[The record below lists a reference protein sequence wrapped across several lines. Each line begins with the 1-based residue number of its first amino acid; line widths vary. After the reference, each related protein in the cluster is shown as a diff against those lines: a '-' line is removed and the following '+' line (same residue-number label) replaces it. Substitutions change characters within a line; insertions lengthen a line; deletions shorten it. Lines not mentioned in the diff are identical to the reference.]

1 MQQCFIIN
9 MLRPA
14 ISSLVHLDVQL
25 AALLCP
31 PVTDKTKWSRLQVGI
46 VSQDLNKAGPQTTG
60 SQRLAAEST
69 SECNRRQTVFKTRG
83 RTLTF
88 SRWRRRDIFSPQ
100 NRQGGW
106 TRAGRGTECWPST
119 HRVCLCV
126 IWTVWGLWTLRDQ
139 GFRDVA
145 RRVLILMEL
154 LDRSSWTEA
163 AFVKVHQPSVTKQVW
178 LHHKPKNKT
187 VCGHRLCWILWLRN
201 PDWVYPA
208 ADKSPP

>member
-1 MQQCFIIN
+1 MQRCLIIN

-14 ISSLVHLDVQL
+14 ISLLVHLDVQL

-46 VSQDLNKAGPQTTG
+46 VSRDLNKAGPQTTG

-69 SECNRRQTVFKTRG
+69 SDCNRRQTVFKTRG

-106 TRAGRGTECWPST
+106 REQAGG
-119 HRVCLCV
+119 
-126 IWTVWGLWTLRDQ
+126 
-139 GFRDVA
+139 
-145 RRVLILMEL
+145 
-154 LDRSSWTEA
+154 
-163 AFVKVHQPSVTKQVW
+163 PSVDPQPTASACVW
-178 LHHKPKNKT
+178 YELHEDYGRWESKASEM
-187 VCGHRLCWILWLRN
+187 W
-201 PDWVYPA
+201 PA
-208 ADKSPP
+208 GY